1 MNPRRYHRTRVAIV
15 GGGPVGT
22 GLAITLAQRGIDVI
36 VIEKHLAPQLVP
48 KGQNLTQRTAE
59 HFRRWG
65 IERELRT
72 AKTMADGQESVGMNS
87 YGSLFTEYHHPWL
100 QRGSVGEF
108 YAAQNLRLPQYRTE
122 HVLRERLAALPSAV
136 TLFGWSADAIS
147 QTADAARIDIV
158 SRATG
163 ERRTVIA
170 DYVIGAD
177 GSASMVRD
185 AAAITQ
191 TRADHD
197 RLMVLLVFRSKDFD
211 DVMSRHPNAAFLNV
225 MNPELEGYWQFFGR
239 VDASET
245 WFFHCPV
252 DPSSTTENIDLK
264 PILTRAIGREIDFSV
279 EYLGF
284 WDLRFTLADSY
295 RAGRVFIAGDA
306 AHSHP
311 PYGGYGINS
320 GLEDARNLGWK
331 LTAQLEGW
339 AGPDLLESYDA
350 ERRPVFA
357 STRDSFIEKAILTD
371 RAFLAQNSPDKG
383 LAAFESA
390 WSERANGTADEI
402 DRFEPNYAGSPIIGG
417 VGTPS
422 AVGMHLLEARAGH
435 HLAPGM
441 TADGDEVFSSL
452 GSGFTLLTAPGES
465 AEAFESAAEALRVP
479 LATVTLDGDS
489 AERYGAP
496 FILVRPDEY
505 VAWAGEEAGSTAVL
519 STAIGSWS
527 AA

>member
-1 MNPRRYHRTRVAIV
+1 VTSHQYHRTRVAIV

-36 VIEKHLAPQLVP
+36 VIEKYLIPQPVP
-48 KGQNLTQRTAE
+48 KGQNLTQRTGE

-65 IERELRT
+65 IERELHA
-72 AKTMADGQESVGMNS
+72 AKTMGDGQKSVGMNS
-87 YGSLFTEYHHPWL
+87 YGSLLGEYHHPWL
-100 QRGSVGEF
+100 QRGSVGKF

-122 HVLRERLAALPSAV
+122 QVLRERLAALPSAV
-136 TLFGWSADAIS
+136 NLFEWSAEMIT
-147 QTADAARIDIV
+147 QTADAASIDIV

-177 GSASMVRD
+177 GSTSVVRD

-211 DVMSRHPNAAFLNV
+211 EVMSQHPDAAFLNV

-339 AGPDLLESYDA
+339 AGPSLLESYDA
-350 ERRPVFA
+350 ERRPIFA
-357 STRDSFIEKAILTD
+357 STRDSFIEKSIFAD
-371 RAFLAQNSPDKG
+371 RAFLARFSPARDQA
-383 LAAFESA
+383 LFEAA
-390 WSERANGTADEI
+390 WRERAAGTSSEI
-402 DRFEPNYAGSPIIGG
+402 DRFEPNYAGSPLIGG
-417 VGTPS
+417 AGTPS
-422 AVGMHLLEARAGH
+422 AVGMHRFEARAGH
-435 HLAPGM
+435 HLAPGV
-441 TADGDEVFSSL
+441 TANGDEVFSSL
-452 GSGFTLLTAPGES
+452 GSGFTLLTAPGEC
-465 AEAFESAAEALRVP
+465 AEGFESAAEELRVP
-479 LATVTLDGDS
+479 LTAVTLDGDT

-496 FILVRPDEY
+496 FVLVRPDEY
-505 VAWAGEEAGSTAVL
+505 VAWAGADPEPTAVL
-519 STAIGSWS
+519 STAIGC
-527 AA
+527 

>member
-1 MNPRRYHRTRVAIV
+1 VTSRQNRRTRVAIA

-22 GLAITLAQRGIDVI
+22 GLAITLAQRGIEVI
-36 VIEKHLAPQLVP
+36 VIEKYRTPQPVP

-65 IERELRT
+65 IERELYA
-72 AKTMADGQESVGMNS
+72 AKTMAEGQKSVGMNA
-87 YGSLFTEYHHPWL
+87 YGSLFTGYHHPWL
-100 QRGSVGEF
+100 QRGSVGQF

-122 HVLRERLAALPSAV
+122 QVLRERLAALPSAV
-136 TLFGWSADAIS
+136 TLFEWSAEGIT
-147 QTADAARIDIV
+147 QTADAASVEIV
-158 SRATG
+158 SRTTG
-163 ERRTVIA
+163 ERGTVVA

-177 GSASMVRD
+177 GSTSIVRD

-211 DVMSRHPNAAFLNV
+211 EVMRQYPDAAFLNV

-252 DPSSTTENIDLK
+252 DPSSTTETIEVR

-339 AGPDLLESYDA
+339 AGPGLLASYDA

-357 STRDSFIEKAILTD
+357 STRDGFIEKSIFAD
-371 RAFLAQNSPDKG
+371 RAFLAQFSPDKD
-383 LAAFESA
+383 LAAFEAA
-390 WSERANGTADEI
+390 WRERATGTSGEV
-402 DRFEPNYAGSPIIGG
+402 DRFEPNYAGSPVIGG
-417 VGTPS
+417 AGTPS
-422 AVGMHLLEARAGH
+422 AVGMHRFEARAGH
-435 HLAPGM
+435 HLAPGV
-441 TADGDEVFSSL
+441 TAHGAEAFSSL
-452 GSGFTLLTAPGES
+452 GPGFTLLTAPGES
-465 AEAFESAAEALRVP
+465 AEPFESAAEELRVP
-479 LATVTLDGDS
+479 LTAITLEGDS
-489 AERYGAP
+489 AERYAAP
-496 FILVRPDEY
+496 FVLVRPDEY
-505 VAWAGEEAGSTAVL
+505 VAWAGADPEPTAVL
-519 STAIGSWS
+519 STAIGG
-527 AA
+527 